1 MQLRSAT
8 LSDLQELSKLC
19 YRSKASWGYDDA
31 FMLSCEEE
39 LTFQPQDLEQS
50 LISIAIDQG
59 KFVGVAEIA
68 AILPVNEHSPD
79 TGIELLKL
87 FIDPAMFHKGVGRV
101 LFQWAVSSS
110 QLLKAD
116 SLFIIA
122 DPYARDFY
130 EKMGANHA
138 GHILS
143 ETMAD
148 RWLPFFMY
156 PLKKPLLK

>member
-8 LSDLQELSKLC
+8 LSDLKELSELC
-19 YRSKASWGYDDA
+19 YRSKASWGYDEA
-31 FMLSCEEE
+31 FMLSCEQE
-39 LTFQPQDLEQS
+39 LSFQPQDLEQS

-59 KFVGVAEIA
+59 KFVGVAQIA
-68 AILPVNEHSPD
+68 AILPLNDQAPVR
-79 TGIELLKL
+79 GIELLKL
-87 FIDPAMFHKGVGRV
+87 FIDPAMFQKGVGRA

-110 QLLKAD
+110 QLLNAE

-122 DPYARDFY
+122 DPYASDFY
-130 EKMGANHA
+130 EKMGANHV

-148 RWLPFFMY
+148 RWLPFFKY
-156 PLKKPLLK
+156 PLKKPL

>member
-1 MQLRSAT
+1 MQLRSVT
-8 LSDLQELSKLC
+8 LSDLQELSELC
-19 YRSKASWGYDDA
+19 YRSKASWGYDEA
-31 FMLSCEEE
+31 FMLSCEQE
-39 LTFQPQDLEQS
+39 LSFQPQDLEQS
-50 LISIAIDQG
+50 LVSIAVDQG
-59 KFVGVAEIA
+59 KFVGVAQIA
-68 AILPVNEHSPD
+68 AILPLNDQTPVR
-79 TGIELLKL
+79 GIELLKL
-87 FIDPAMFHKGVGRV
+87 FVDPAMFQKGVGRA

-110 QLLKAD
+110 QLLNAE

-122 DPYARDFY
+122 DPYASDFY
-130 EKMGANHA
+130 EKMGAIHV